1 MKSAK
6 TLTSIAQFLVTDCYM
21 QKTWLELSSN
31 ALATKTKTGTT
42 KKKRNFSLLRYTVRA
57 QGVIGYKNTLPRFEY
72 TKNIHL

>member
-31 ALATKTKTGTT
+31 ALSTETKTGTT
-42 KKKRNFSLLRYTVRA
+42 KKKKNGTFLFYDA
-57 QGVIGYKNTLPRFEY
+57 Q
-72 TKNIHL
+72 